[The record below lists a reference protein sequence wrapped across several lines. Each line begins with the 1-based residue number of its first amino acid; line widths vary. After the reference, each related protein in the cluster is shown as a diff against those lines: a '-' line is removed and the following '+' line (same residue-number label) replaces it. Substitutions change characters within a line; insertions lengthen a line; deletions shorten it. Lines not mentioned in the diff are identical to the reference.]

1 MRWEDVW
8 MRINAH
14 KVRCQH
20 AQVYQEGAASAEG
33 LRKRVAKALQPIV
46 QNRVDVNV
54 SKSHINHLNCELF
67 VDAEAL
73 KERRYLTRLVPYEKV
88 LASSASL
95 FNSHWQILSTVSP
108 PNLLVII

>member
-1 MRWEDVW
+1 MPACPGLSGGGCQCEV
-8 MRINAH
+8 IEKA
-14 KVRCQH
+14 RC
-20 AQVYQEGAASAEG
+20 EG
-33 LRKRVAKALQPIV
+33 LV